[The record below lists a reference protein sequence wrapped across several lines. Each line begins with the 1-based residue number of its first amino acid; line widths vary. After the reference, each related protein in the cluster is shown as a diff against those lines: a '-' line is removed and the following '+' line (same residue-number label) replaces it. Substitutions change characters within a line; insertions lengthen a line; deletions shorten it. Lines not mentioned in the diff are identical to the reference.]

1 LSPSYKRYL
10 ENRENEQDAQKYRE
24 SRALDLYD
32 EKSFYRAF
40 VRDLLGAKKE
50 AVIYCPFISKYRS
63 EFFRRTLEKLKH
75 RNIAV
80 FIFTRPLE
88 EHEYFSRSEIK
99 AALADYEELGA
110 CIVHMPGYIHA
121 KAAIID
127 REVLWDGSLNIL
139 SQRESKEIMRRTVDA
154 DIAKQMLDQ
163 LGLNRKLAE
172 GYKYQY
178 ERLYRNL
185 VEKRRLRFAIAA
197 KLKNLAVGIPKFFS
211 RLLSVISRS
220 FVLLLR
226 CIKLVV
232 GLLT

>member
-1 LSPSYKRYL
+1 
-10 ENRENEQDAQKYRE
+10 
-24 SRALDLYD
+24 
-32 EKSFYRAF
+32 
-40 VRDLLGAKKE
+40 
-50 AVIYCPFISKYRS
+50 
-63 EFFRRTLEKLKH
+63 
-75 RNIAV
+75 
-80 FIFTRPLE
+80 
-88 EHEYFSRSEIK
+88 
-99 AALADYEELGA
+99 
-110 CIVHMPGYIHA
+110 MPGYIHA

-178 ERLYRNL
+178 ELLYRNL